1 MTENEQIEYLLFG
14 YLKGNLDKTQKGFIE
29 KWIAESEKNQK
40 EFERYKRIFTE
51 QQRHFPD
58 QEVILSREK
67 IKNILLQ
74 RLFTNK
80 KRDKRVISSLSF
92 ALVTLV
98 GIFTGYSPFVSSTKD
113 VDLFAGITTIQT
125 GQGETT
131 ICVLPDSTKIW
142 LNYKSKI
149 EYQIANEAN
158 EKTRQIK
165 IVGEAF
171 FDVAKTKNIPFEVI
185 TENTK
190 IRVYG
195 TQFNVRQRE
204 KDLVVT
210 LVEGSMAVFTNNDDK
225 KVSQLVPGDQV
236 ILNKEGKLLSKQT
249 IDTSRVSFW
258 TEGKYEYKNVTL
270 KEIVRDLNEIYGFNI
285 VIKNNKLNDERYRF
299 VIDHKKSLL
308 QTLQFL
314 KETTNLNYSINGTDI
329 ILTKN

>member
-29 KWIAESEKNQK
+29 KWMAESEKNQK

-58 QEVILSREK
+58 KEVILSREK
-67 IKNILLQ
+67 IKNILIQ

-80 KRDKRVISSLSF
+80 KRDKRIITSLSF

-98 GIFTGYSPFVSSTKD
+98 GVFAGYSPFVSSLKD
-113 VDLFAGITTIQT
+113 VDILVGITTIQT

-131 ICVLPDSTKIW
+131 ICVLPDSTKVW

-158 EKTRQIK
+158 GKIRRIK
-165 IVGEAF
+165 IAGEVF
-171 FDVAKTKNIPFEVI
+171 FDVAKRKEIPFEVI

-190 IRVYG
+190 IKVYG
-195 TQFNVRQRE
+195 TKFNIKQRE
-204 KDLVVT
+204 EDLVVT
-210 LVEGSMAVFTNNDDK
+210 LVEGSMAVFTNKEEK

-249 IDTSRVSFW
+249 INTSHVSFW
-258 TEGKYEYKNVTL
+258 REGKYIYKDVTL
-270 KEIVRDLNEIYGFNI
+270 KEIVKDLNEIYGFNI
-285 VIKNNKLNDERYRF
+285 VVKNNTLNKERYRF
-299 VIDHKKSLL
+299 VIDRKKSLL
-308 QTLQFL
+308 QTLQSL
-314 KETTNLNYSINGTDI
+314 KETTHLNYYINGTDI
-329 ILTKN
+329 LLTKN

>member
-14 YLKGNLDKTQKGFIE
+14 YLKGSLDKTQKGFIE
-29 KWIAESEKNQK
+29 KWMAESEKNQK

-58 QEVILSREK
+58 NEVILSREK

-74 RLFTNK
+74 RLFTIK
-80 KRDKRVISSLSF
+80 KRDKRVITSLSF
-92 ALVTLV
+92 TIFILV
-98 GIFTGYSPFVSSTKD
+98 GVFAGYSPFVSSTKD

-125 GQGETT
+125 EQGETAT
-131 ICVLPDSTKIW
+131 CVLPDSTKIW
-142 LNYKSKI
+142 LNYNTKI

-165 IVGEAF
+165 IIGEAF
-171 FDVAKTKNIPFEVI
+171 FDVAKIKKIPFEVI

-195 TQFNVRQRE
+195 TQFKVRLRE
-204 KDLVVT
+204 KELAVT

-236 ILNKEGKLLSKQT
+236 ILNNEGKLLSKQT
-249 IDTSRVSFW
+249 INTSHARFW

-285 VIKNNKLNDERYRF
+285 VVKDNTLNKESYRF
-299 VIDHKKSLL
+299 VIDRKKSLL

-314 KETTNLNYSINGTDI
+314 KETTNLNYSINGTHI
-329 ILTKN
+329 LLTKN